1 MKTRT
6 AKIDRMVTP
15 DHMCPWGLK
24 ALSILKRNGY
34 EIEDNHIISMDE
46 NKKYKEEHGVDE
58 TPQIWTEGEHVGG
71 YDDLRAHLG
80 MFVQDEDADT
90 YVPIIAIFSTTFLM
104 ALGVVWKIHGELSV
118 IPVLEIFIAIS
129 MCVLGIQKTRDLSAF
144 SSGFLSYD
152 LLARKWVPY
161 AFVYPF
167 VETGAGI
174 LMLAGIFPYISAP
187 ATLFVASIGA
197 VSVFKAVYI
206 DKRELEC
213 ACMGGGSNVPLG
225 FISLTENLMM
235 ILIAVW
241 MIFHLIT

>member
-1 MKTRT
+1 MKTKSAR
-6 AKIDRMVTP
+6 IDRMITP

-24 ALSILKRNGY
+24 GKNILERKGY
-34 EIEDNHIISMDE
+34 ELADNHIDSMDE

-58 TPQIWTEGEHVGG
+58 TPQIWIEGEHIGG

-80 MFVQDEDADT
+80 MYVQDEDADT
-90 YVPIIAIFSTTFLM
+90 YVPIIAIFATTFLM
-104 ALGVVWKIHGELSV
+104 ALGVVWKMQGGLSV

-144 SSGFLSYD
+144 TSGFLSYD
-152 LLARKWVPY
+152 LLARKCVPY

-167 VETGAGI
+167 IETGAGI

-187 ATLFVASIGA
+187 ATLFIATIGA

-206 DKRELEC
+206 EKRELEC

-225 FISLTENLMM
+225 FLSLTENLMM
-235 ILIAVW
+235 ILISIW
-241 MIFHLIT
+241 MISNFIK